1 MLISI
6 IIPTFNSSQT
16 IQNNLDSIKK
26 QTYLNYE
33 IVIIDNN
40 STDDTITLIKKNNFK
55 NIKTIIEK
63 DRGIYD
69 AVNKGI
75 LNSTGDL
82 VSILHSD
89 DIYNHNDVLKNVVNA
104 FNQKKNVE
112 IVYGDLVYVKNNDI
126 NSVLRYWRP
135 GKFKNDLFLKGWH
148 PPHPSFFAKKKLF
161 NFYGL
166 YNSKIGN
173 SADVELMYRFMQ
185 IFKINFYYLNE
196 TLVKM
201 RYGGKSNSSIMSII
215 RQNLEIIKFLN
226 IQNSLYK
233 IIIFFSYKF
242 IDRLK
247 QFIVKK

>member
-33 IVIIDNN
+33 IVVIDNN
-40 STDDTITLIKKNNFK
+40 STDDTIKLIKKNNFK

-63 DRGIYD
+63 DSGIYD

-104 FNQKKNVE
+104 FNQKKNIE
-112 IVYGDLVYVKNNDI
+112 IVL
-126 NSVLRYWRP
+126 
-135 GKFKNDLFLKGWH
+135 LKTLLKRCFH
-148 PPHPSFFAKKKLF
+148 
-161 NFYGL
+161 
-166 YNSKIGN
+166 IQM
-173 SADVELMYRFMQ
+173 DVQ
-185 IFKINFYYLNE
+185 
-196 TLVKM
+196 
-201 RYGGKSNSSIMSII
+201 
-215 RQNLEIIKFLN
+215 
-226 IQNSLYK
+226 
-233 IIIFFSYKF
+233 
-242 IDRLK
+242 
-247 QFIVKK
+247 

>member
-33 IVIIDNN
+33 IVVIDNN

-63 DRGIYD
+63 DSGIYD

-89 DIYNHNDVLKNVVNA
+89 DIYNA
-104 FNQKKNVE
+104 F
-112 IVYGDLVYVKNNDI
+112 
-126 NSVLRYWRP
+126 S
-135 GKFKNDLFLKGWH
+135 
-148 PPHPSFFAKKKLF
+148 
-161 NFYGL
+161 
-166 YNSKIGN
+166 
-173 SADVELMYRFMQ
+173 
-185 IFKINFYYLNE
+185 
-196 TLVKM
+196 
-201 RYGGKSNSSIMSII
+201 
-215 RQNLEIIKFLN
+215 
-226 IQNSLYK
+226 
-233 IIIFFSYKF
+233 F
-242 IDRLK
+242 IDNTLES
-247 QFIVKK
+247 FVCFN

>member
-33 IVIIDNN
+33 IVVIDNN

-63 DRGIYD
+63 DSGIYD

-104 FNQKKNVE
+104 FNLKKNIE
-112 IVYGDLVYVKNNDI
+112 IVYGDLAYVKNNDI

-148 PPHPSFFAKKKLF
+148 PPHPSFFVKKKLF
-161 NFYGL
+161 NSYGL
-166 YNSKIGN
+166 YNGKIGN
-173 SADVELMYRFMQ
+173 SADVELMHRFMQ

-201 RYGGKSNSSIMSII
+201 RYGGKSNKNIMSII

-247 QFIVKK
+247 QFIIKK